1 MKPQFRRIPQP
12 KPKWTNHHN
21 KGILLAVAIIFLS
34 VAAVEKQVEW
44 KTQNDNRLQFL
55 INKLRFCPS
64 ILTCQN
70 FDQSWSRMS
79 FVGGN
84 RELWHV
90 KEEKSKPNFCIYI
103 INKTKN
109 LLLVIYP
116 KLPAKIMW
124 LPKSEKRKRSL
135 DTPANLVLYRLI
147 FPVSIPAEGEFERV
161 TWLHAIG
168 RSLCRRTVLR
178 TRQVQII

>member
-44 KTQNDNRLQFL
+44 KTQNDKRLQFL
-55 INKLRFCPS
+55 INKLRFYPS

-70 FDQSWSRMS
+70 FDQSWSRLS

-90 KEEKSKPNFCIYI
+90 KEEKSKSNFCIYI
-103 INKTKN
+103 INKTIN
-109 LLLVIYP
+109 CIFVS
-116 KLPAKIMW
+116 
-124 LPKSEKRKRSL
+124 LPKIYFWWFIPNCQQKSC
-135 DTPANLVLYRLI
+135 DYLYIRNTNCRPSPGGSRGVCVRGGGGGNRQI
-147 FPVSIPAEGEFERV
+147 FGYRWAAEGPV
-161 TWLHAIG
+161 
-168 RSLCRRTVLR
+168 
-178 TRQVQII
+178 